1 MSVEAHIEGFRRLA
15 GLSAPRSYNETM
27 MAAARKVTGITSG
40 TANEHFIK
48 LLQSLTGSSD
58 NSLPNLQARYA
69 AFFGATNFGA
79 VNKLP
84 SLLFDFTSGQLDS
97 RITFT
102 RSSSGTY
109 VGSDGLIKT
118 AATNVPRFD
127 YDPVTL
133 APKGLLIEEARTNLC
148 LQSAALKTSSPWI
161 AEASTNVTITA
172 DTDTAPDGAV
182 AADTVTTASTTDPRV
197 QQNIAV
203 ANDSVTRAGSIFV
216 KKTSGKAAY
225 GALRLN
231 YSGGTGVN
239 GYAVFNENTGV
250 ITATSAAVAAS
261 GVENYGTY
269 WRVWVAVANNTT
281 GNTILSLS
289 YYPAWNLDGST
300 TAAYQSGV
308 SSVLWGAQL
317 EAASF
322 PSTYIPTTTASVT
335 RTADVATVSDI
346 SGFFNAAEG
355 TIVWEGDFPS
365 TAGNRNLF
373 SIDDGTANER
383 ITPFFVTGSETLRY
397 QVTDGGVAVIL
408 IDLAGAAV
416 NTSLR
421 ATMAY
426 KLNDFG
432 ASLGGGAV
440 GTDTSGTLP
449 VVTTFRLGTNVAP
462 ANYLNGHIRRFAY
475 WGTRLSNTVLQ
486 RLSA

>member
-355 TIVWEGDFPS
+355 TIVAEVLPGPGTTTDWMV
-365 TAGNRNLF
+365 AF
-373 SIDDGTANER
+373 SDGTANELIGLR
-383 ITPFFVTGSETLRY
+383 QLVTSRAAQLLV
-397 QVTDGGVAVIL
+397 QDGGAAQATISAGTVATGQVGK
-408 IDLAGAAV
+408 LAAG
-416 NTSLR
+416 
-421 ATMAY
+421 Y
-426 KLNDFG
+426 KLNDFAASYAG
-432 ASLGGGAV
+432 AAAVLDGA
-440 GTDTSGTLP
+440 GTLP
-449 VVTTFRLGTNVAP
+449 TVDRLQIGNLLGTG
-462 ANYLNGHIRRFAY
+462 YLNGHLRRLAY
-475 WGTRLSNTVLQ
+475 YNTRLSNAELQ